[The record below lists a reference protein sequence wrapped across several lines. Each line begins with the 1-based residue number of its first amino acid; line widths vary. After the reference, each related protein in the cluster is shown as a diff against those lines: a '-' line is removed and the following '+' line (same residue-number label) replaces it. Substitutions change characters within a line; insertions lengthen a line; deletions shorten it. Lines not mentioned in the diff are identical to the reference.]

1 MTKIAATP
9 QFKAC
14 ARKQPRAG
22 KPRPFRA
29 SELLA
34 RARLARF
41 ALCAFAASGK
51 IMNEDSTKKARAR
64 VNRIN
69 GQVTG
74 IGKMIDED
82 RYCLD
87 ILNQIAAARA
97 ALDALGIE
105 VLTSHLES
113 CVVGH
118 GTDSQH
124 DCAKPLTQEEL
135 IEEVRAALK
144 RFLK

>member
-1 MTKIAATP
+1 MQAA
-9 QFKAC
+9 
-14 ARKQPRAG
+14 
-22 KPRPFRA
+22 
-29 SELLA
+29 
-34 RARLARF
+34 
-41 ALCAFAASGK
+41 
-51 IMNEDSTKKARAR
+51 STKKARAR

-97 ALDALGIE
+97 ALDSLGVEI
-105 VLTSHLES
+105 LTNHLES
-113 CVVGH
+113 CVAGH
-118 GTDSQH
+118 GTDTQH
-124 DCAKPLTQEEL
+124 ECAKSLTQEEL

>member
-1 MTKIAATP
+1 MQKDTT
-9 QFKAC
+9 
-14 ARKQPRAG
+14 R
-22 KPRPFRA
+22 
-29 SELLA
+29 
-34 RARLARF
+34 
-41 ALCAFAASGK
+41 
-51 IMNEDSTKKARAR
+51 KARAR

-69 GQVTG
+69 GQITG
-74 IGKMIDED
+74 IGKMIDEE

-97 ALDALGIE
+97 ALDSLGIE

-124 DCAKPLTQEEL
+124 DCAKPLTQDEL

>member
-1 MTKIAATP
+1 
-9 QFKAC
+9 
-14 ARKQPRAG
+14 
-22 KPRPFRA
+22 
-29 SELLA
+29 
-34 RARLARF
+34 
-41 ALCAFAASGK
+41 
-51 IMNEDSTKKARAR
+51 MNELYSKKARAR

-74 IGKMIDED
+74 IGKMIDEE

-118 GTDSQH
+118 GTDAEHQ
-124 DCAKPLTQEEL
+124 CAKPLTQEQL
-135 IEEVRAALK
+135 IEEVRVSLK

>member
-1 MTKIAATP
+1 M
-9 QFKAC
+9 
-14 ARKQPRAG
+14 
-22 KPRPFRA
+22 
-29 SELLA
+29 LA
-34 RARLARF
+34 RALRPA
-41 ALCAFAASGK
+41 K
-51 IMNEDSTKKARAR
+51 IMNEDYRKKARAR
-64 VNRIN
+64 VNRVN

-97 ALDALGIE
+97 ALDALGVE

-135 IEEVRAALK
+135 VEEVRAALK

>member
-1 MTKIAATP
+1 
-9 QFKAC
+9 
-14 ARKQPRAG
+14 
-22 KPRPFRA
+22 
-29 SELLA
+29 
-34 RARLARF
+34 
-41 ALCAFAASGK
+41 
-51 IMNEDSTKKARAR
+51 MNEELRKKARAR
-64 VNRIN
+64 VNRVG

-74 IGKMIDED
+74 IGKMIEED

-87 ILNQIAAARA
+87 ILNQISAARA

-118 GTDSQH
+118 GTDSAH

-135 IEEVRAALK
+135 VEEVRAALK
-144 RFLK
+144 RFLN

>member
-1 MTKIAATP
+1 MDENYSK
-9 QFKAC
+9 
-14 ARKQPRAG
+14 RV
-22 KPRPFRA
+22 
-29 SELLA
+29 
-34 RARLARF
+34 
-41 ALCAFAASGK
+41 
-51 IMNEDSTKKARAR
+51 RAR
-64 VNRIN
+64 VNRIA
-69 GQVTG
+69 GQVNG
-74 IGKMIDED
+74 IGKMVDDD

-118 GTDSQH
+118 GTPAQH
-124 DCAKPLTQEEL
+124 PNAQPLSNDEL

>member
-1 MTKIAATP
+1 M
-9 QFKAC
+9 
-14 ARKQPRAG
+14 
-22 KPRPFRA
+22 
-29 SELLA
+29 
-34 RARLARF
+34 
-41 ALCAFAASGK
+41 
-51 IMNEDSTKKARAR
+51 DSHYSKKARAR
-64 VNRIN
+64 VNRIS

-74 IGKMIDED
+74 IGKMIDEE

-105 VLTSHLES
+105 ILTSHLES
-113 CVVGH
+113 CVVGQ

-124 DCAKPLTQEEL
+124 TCAQPLSNDEL

>member
-1 MTKIAATP
+1 MDQHP
-9 QFKAC
+9 
-14 ARKQPRAG
+14 
-22 KPRPFRA
+22 
-29 SELLA
+29 S
-34 RARLARF
+34 
-41 ALCAFAASGK
+41 
-51 IMNEDSTKKARAR
+51 KKARAR
-64 VNRIN
+64 VNRIA
-69 GQVTG
+69 GQVNG
-74 IGKMIDED
+74 IGKMIDEE

-124 DCAKPLTQEEL
+124 ECAKPLSKDEL

>member
-1 MTKIAATP
+1 MNE
-9 QFKAC
+9 
-14 ARKQPRAG
+14 
-22 KPRPFRA
+22 
-29 SELLA
+29 ELLKKS
-34 RARLARF
+34 RAR
-41 ALCAFAASGK
+41 
-51 IMNEDSTKKARAR
+51 I
-64 VNRIN
+64 NRIN

-74 IGKMIDED
+74 IGKMMDEE

-97 ALDALGIE
+97 ALDALGVE

-124 DCAKPLTQEEL
+124 ECAKALTQDEL
-135 IEEVRAALK
+135 VEEVRASLK
-144 RFLK
+144 RFLR

>member
-1 MTKIAATP
+1 MD
-9 QFKAC
+9 
-14 ARKQPRAG
+14 
-22 KPRPFRA
+22 
-29 SELLA
+29 ELY
-34 RARLARF
+34 
-41 ALCAFAASGK
+41 
-51 IMNEDSTKKARAR
+51 TKKARAR
-64 VNRIN
+64 VNRIS

-105 VLTSHLES
+105 VLTSHLEN
-113 CVVGH
+113 CVVGQD
-118 GTDSQH
+118 TPSQH
-124 DCAKPLTQEEL
+124 SKAQKLSNDEL
-135 IEEVRAALK
+135 IEEVRTALK

>member
-1 MTKIAATP
+1 MQA
-9 QFKAC
+9 
-14 ARKQPRAG
+14 
-22 KPRPFRA
+22 
-29 SELLA
+29 
-34 RARLARF
+34 
-41 ALCAFAASGK
+41 
-51 IMNEDSTKKARAR
+51 DSTKKARAR
-64 VNRIN
+64 INRIN

-118 GTDSQH
+118 GTDSEH
-124 DCAKPLTQEEL
+124 DCAKPLSQEEL
-135 IEEVRAALK
+135 VEEVRAALK

>member
-1 MTKIAATP
+1 M
-9 QFKAC
+9 
-14 ARKQPRAG
+14 
-22 KPRPFRA
+22 
-29 SELLA
+29 ELEK
-34 RARLARF
+34 
-41 ALCAFAASGK
+41 S
-51 IMNEDSTKKARAR
+51 KKVRAR
-64 VNRIN
+64 VNRIS

-87 ILNQIAAARA
+87 ILNQIAAVRA

-105 VLTSHLES
+105 ILASHLES
-113 CVVGH
+113 CVVGRD
-118 GTDSQH
+118 GDSAH
-124 DCAKPLTQEEL
+124 ECAKPLSETEL

>member
-1 MTKIAATP
+1 MDEHY
-9 QFKAC
+9 
-14 ARKQPRAG
+14 
-22 KPRPFRA
+22 
-29 SELLA
+29 S
-34 RARLARF
+34 
-41 ALCAFAASGK
+41 
-51 IMNEDSTKKARAR
+51 KKARAR
-64 VNRIN
+64 VNRIS

-74 IGKMIDED
+74 IGKMIEED
-82 RYCLD
+82 KYCLD
-87 ILNQIAAARA
+87 ILNQIAAARG

-124 DCAKPLTQEEL
+124 ACAKPLSQEEL
-135 IEEVRAALK
+135 VEEVRAALK